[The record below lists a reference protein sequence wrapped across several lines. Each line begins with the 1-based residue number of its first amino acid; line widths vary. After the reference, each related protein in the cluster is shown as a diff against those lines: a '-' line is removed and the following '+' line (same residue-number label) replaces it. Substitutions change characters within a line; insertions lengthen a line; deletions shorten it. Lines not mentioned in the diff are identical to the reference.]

1 MFRKKKGPETM
12 PSEPFS
18 TFFQNF
24 FCDFAPSGEKTEK
37 TPSKALPKLLSKFP
51 DEKFSPK
58 NAGPFPDHASGNE
71 LLSARFRHPGDY
83 ANQPCPGSCLFSSP
97 QVGSHSL
104 RPLSGQYSS

>member
-1 MFRKKKGPETM
+1 MFRTKKGPEAM

-18 TFFQNF
+18 TFFQKI

-37 TPSKALPKLLSKFP
+37 TPSKALPKRLPKFP
-51 DEKFSPK
+51 DEKFSQKTP
-58 NAGPFPDHASGNE
+58 GHFRTRPGNE
-71 LLSARFRHPGDY
+71 LLPARFRHPGGY